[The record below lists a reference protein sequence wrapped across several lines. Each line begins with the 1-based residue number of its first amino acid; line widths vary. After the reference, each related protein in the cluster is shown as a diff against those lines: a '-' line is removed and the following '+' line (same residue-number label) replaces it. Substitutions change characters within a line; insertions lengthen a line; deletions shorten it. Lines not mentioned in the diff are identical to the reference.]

1 MTHRAEKFVFNQSR
15 NPQMAALYQSA
26 VDKIAKSDSTV
37 LIQGES
43 GTGKELMATW
53 IYSHSLRK
61 NRPFVKVSCAV
72 LPEGILESE
81 LFGHERGSFTGAYTK
96 RKGRFEVADGGTI
109 FLDEIGEISPSI
121 QSKFLRV
128 LQEREFQRVGGSAS
142 TIKVDVRVI
151 AATSRNLRKEVELGR
166 FREDLFYRLNVISL
180 NIPPLRKRKED
191 IPHLVKVFLHKFCLK
206 SQKRILEFSDS
217 ALRLLQAYDWP
228 GNVRELENVVER
240 AVVMSSGDIITID
253 DLPTNIVQLLAEEIE
268 LDTSLRSAREKFE
281 EEYLKETLLRFKGNI
296 SQSAKY
302 LGLARKNLQEKIKK
316 YRISASKLK

>member
-1 MTHRAEKFVFNQSR
+1 MDSVLEAKALVERRRFDLIVVDGIASETKELLFQAKAQNPHIKSLLVSEDTGVEEVLKSLDHEIIGCVFKPLRESEVRFEVNRILSSNLTSREMTHRAEKFVFNQSR

-121 QSKFLRV
+121 QSKFL
-128 LQEREFQRVGGSAS
+128 
-142 TIKVDVRVI
+142 
-151 AATSRNLRKEVELGR
+151 
-166 FREDLFYRLNVISL
+166 
-180 NIPPLRKRKED
+180 
-191 IPHLVKVFLHKFCLK
+191 
-206 SQKRILEFSDS
+206 
-217 ALRLLQAYDWP
+217 
-228 GNVRELENVVER
+228 
-240 AVVMSSGDIITID
+240 
-253 DLPTNIVQLLAEEIE
+253 
-268 LDTSLRSAREKFE
+268 
-281 EEYLKETLLRFKGNI
+281 
-296 SQSAKY
+296 
-302 LGLARKNLQEKIKK
+302 
-316 YRISASKLK
+316 

>member
-1 MTHRAEKFVFNQSR
+1 
-15 NPQMAALYQSA
+15 
-26 VDKIAKSDSTV
+26 
-37 LIQGES
+37 
-43 GTGKELMATW
+43 
-53 IYSHSLRK
+53 
-61 NRPFVKVSCAV
+61 
-72 LPEGILESE
+72 
-81 LFGHERGSFTGAYTK
+81 
-96 RKGRFEVADGGTI
+96 
-109 FLDEIGEISPSI
+109 
-121 QSKFLRV
+121 
-128 LQEREFQRVGGSAS
+128 
-142 TIKVDVRVI
+142 
-151 AATSRNLRKEVELGR
+151 
-166 FREDLFYRLNVISL
+166 
-180 NIPPLRKRKED
+180 
-191 IPHLVKVFLHKFCLK
+191 
-206 SQKRILEFSDS
+206 LEFSDS